1 MPIKQRARSV
11 LLLGSGLSLV
21 LVAMIIGMSRISSS
35 NREKSG
41 ADNSRPPSSPIRTM
55 LDLFSAVE
63 DCDCKARKACV
74 FPTEI
79 ESRGVKHFAGGGQ
92 GDISSDAKT
101 WGAFDPV
108 SKVPRLSCQDTV
120 HHAHYTRFKL
130 PKEKRKALEMYCLS
144 GECIAPTNR

>member
-1 MPIKQRARSV
+1 M

-41 ADNSRPPSSPIRTM
+41 ADHGRPPSSPIRTM
-55 LDLFSAVE
+55 LDLFSVVE

-92 GDISSDAKT
+92 GDISSDANT